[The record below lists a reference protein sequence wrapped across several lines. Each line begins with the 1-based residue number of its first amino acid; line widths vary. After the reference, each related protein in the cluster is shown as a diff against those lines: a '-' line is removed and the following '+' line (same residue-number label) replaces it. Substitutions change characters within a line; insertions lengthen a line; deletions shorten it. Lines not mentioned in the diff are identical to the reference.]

1 MPVACKPK
9 HDYQQGLLG
18 MGKEGGC
25 RCWCTHALG
34 GATVCKEASA
44 VGSCSARGGGY
55 VRAIEG
61 AQEITF
67 KSWHTE
73 PQIP

>member
-34 GATVCKEASA
+34 GATVQAKHLMLVPA
-44 VGSCSARGGGY
+44 VHEEVGM
-55 VRAIEG
+55 
-61 AQEITF
+61 
-67 KSWHTE
+67 
-73 PQIP
+73 

>member
-9 HDYQQGLLG
+9 HDYQGLLG
-18 MGKEGGC
+18 MGRGVVGVLMLVHSISPL
-25 RCWCTHALG
+25 HALG
-34 GATVCKEASA
+34 A
-44 VGSCSARGGGY
+44 

-61 AQEITF
+61 RQEITF